1 MWGTKDHRYNP
12 GYYPGSHPLPL
23 GSLRRVLSFTHIYR
37 LCRDNTQQIQFF
49 HILKPSLQLKYS
61 LLMSTPH
68 LQFILDKT
76 ELLFLAGFSSFL
88 PIDNLFINIGNS
100 VVPSTQTARMKS
112 FAVNIASTPRS
123 SRCILFSIRRISS
136 FLSQKA
142 SQVLVQA
149 LVISCRNNCIYLLA
163 GLSACAICPICVGL
177 YSNDSGTFWVRSSL
191 LMALNVSRF
200 GRKCQLNTCHV
211 M

>member
-76 ELLFLAGFSSFL
+76 ELLFLPRKASPIHKLSIHTEGQQGVGPGSCHLASRLRQLPSGWFACMLHSSSSAPPECSSPAGLQPTPVHPHSTTPPHHALATSGFSTT
-88 PIDNLFINIGNS
+88 IH
-100 VVPSTQTARMKS
+100 
-112 FAVNIASTPRS
+112 PR
-123 SRCILFSIRRISS
+123 
-136 FLSQKA
+136 
-142 SQVLVQA
+142 
-149 LVISCRNNCIYLLA
+149 
-163 GLSACAICPICVGL
+163 
-177 YSNDSGTFWVRSSL
+177 YSPRL
-191 LMALNVSRF
+191 E
-200 GRKCQLNTCHV
+200 
-211 M
+211 